1 MYKSEEA
8 KPQTNEP
15 AHANTGREF
24 GSDFEDVDYY
34 EKFES
39 HRRAANNY
47 LTSYF
52 ECFTH
57 HHGLPGLNRRSLNP
71 QGQRTGLAAV
81 IS

>member
-1 MYKSEEA
+1 MHKLQGT
-8 KPQTNEP
+8 KLQTNEP
-15 AHANTGREF
+15 AHVNPGQDSR
-24 GSDFEDVDYY
+24 SNFEDLDFY

-57 HHGLPGLNRRSLNP
+57 HQDLPGLNRRSTNL
-71 QGQRTGLAAV
+71 QSQRPGLTAV
-81 IS
+81 VG